1 MKHQSSIE
9 AHSAPSH
16 RCGHM
21 AHWTRMKH
29 ILLIAVCSSGL
40 LTANPTSAAEVL
52 SAVSAPALF
61 NQANAEQRAGRL
73 GLAILNYERASL
85 LAPGDPAIAQ
95 NLRAAQQKA
104 GVSAPTVPIW
114 QRPTHW
120 LSFNELAGLAS
131 VSLLLINLL
140 VFGMRLIPTAF
151 RQIAR
156 RMTSVFGVAAVLA
169 ACALAVRWS
178 ELDRAV
184 IVGTQAVARIAPAM
198 NAAAAFDLKAG
209 ETNNRSGWVAA
220 SQVEKIIPAA
230 S

>member
-1 MKHQSSIE
+1 MKHPSSIE

-16 RCGHM
+16 RCGHI
-21 AHWTRMKH
+21 AHWTRMKQ

-73 GLAILNYERASL
+73 GLANLKYERASL

-104 GVSAPTVPIW
+104 GVSAPTVPMW
-114 QRPTHW
+114 QRPAHW

-140 VFGMRLIPTAF
+140 VFGLRLIPT
-151 RQIAR
+151 RGVGHSRCRTTYPQTEAR
-156 RMTSVFGVAAVLA
+156 GRTRDCPGS
-169 ACALAVRWS
+169 
-178 ELDRAV
+178 
-184 IVGTQAVARIAPAM
+184 PAQWRRF
-198 NAAAAFDLKAG
+198 AHG
-209 ETNNRSGWVAA
+209 SHQSNRSVYPVWSCSADPRSCGAHR
-220 SQVEKIIPAA
+220 SRRGQ
-230 S
+230 